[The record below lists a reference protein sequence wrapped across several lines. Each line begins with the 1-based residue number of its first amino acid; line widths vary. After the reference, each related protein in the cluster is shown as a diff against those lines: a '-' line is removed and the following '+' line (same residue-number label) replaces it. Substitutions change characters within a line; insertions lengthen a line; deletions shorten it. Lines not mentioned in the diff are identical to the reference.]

1 MHGKIT
7 FFLALCW
14 LSLLST
20 QAQIAPATNANTSQL
35 LAVADST
42 DAAGTTQAWWD
53 HVASLKQKGVTGT
66 SGPLTHYSELTSGKF
81 AGKQP
86 GEAVVIAD
94 GKKHAFYDLDLRDLS
109 VLIRGGSEVAF
120 YNCRFGQ
127 SPGME
132 LTNDAPLTAVE
143 EGTKLVLRFCDF
155 VGPGDG
161 SGSGAMLRGPEVWEK
176 QHGKAAFIDAA
187 YCRTWGQA
195 SDSWKIT
202 HSIARFC
209 YFDPSVATK
218 KMPEK
223 WNATKNYQSG
233 DYVTEG
239 TLYTSHVWRAWR
251 TTSEKPSFAN
261 KADKFTGIK
270 ASNGWVYINPH
281 ADIFHIYG
289 GRYEVRAEG
298 LFLNS
303 EVDQI
308 AEPVEGVAMIGLNN
322 SVRRG
327 EGEENYPIQEG
338 GTIRGSIILR
348 DPERPSFAIHNSIG
362 RKGVDSELLKLAH
375 LRIGGLAKRA
385 VYVGGKDRETGEELP
400 ASPSILDSLQ
410 DLKGISLQ
418 LPQFQQKIIDSTNA
432 YFARGNPR
440 SQAPTLVLASQW
452 RVKPT
457 IYAPADDKNGNRV
470 NAVVYFANG
479 KRVAYVTE
487 NQEVFDA
494 SGYKIKPMAEGEY
507 ELTSE
512 NGAPFHLVVWR
523 GESTVLAPGQN
534 ERTNPLPTAASQVE
548 IAEFSRDKAP
558 FDSGAGRK
566 KNSAR
571 IPFKAVVRNAQN
583 QPVSG
588 AVVEGRIVTATGQP
602 VATWEVIGTTNR
614 QGEAQGNL
622 YTQRHPEYLQREVR
636 IQGNNQVVDQSENS
650 FGVGHTIVVLA
661 QSNLDQGFMPSH
673 FKTAKPAALSTDMVQ
688 HYYHERDDGNKVA
701 NPRVGPKYIRR
712 WDTGVSDSVDV
723 TGWPTAFANALTESR
738 PGEKFFVVWHV
749 HEGTGYTDMVGNGGK
764 RIPQVEAAL
773 ADYVYADGQARGG
786 IVGGAWTHTPGSTG
800 LLFEE
805 AHFPIFFAKRA
816 TGDPV
821 TIPSSIDY
829 GARDPYNLD
838 HWIGDWY
845 DLDEITY
852 ALQDPHQFGPRGFT
866 LKSATLNA
874 DGKLNYWFTKREDI
888 RQSIREM
895 VQNPNATNSL
905 GEKIIL
911 PIYMGALNYAIG
923 EVNKSGTGYGD
934 GTHPSDNTP
943 DGGMLFN
950 ALIAHGFLR
959 AAGLTDWP
967 EPVFDRHYRHPSGA
981 WWEWWSTAGPITT
994 TRRVREEKRPT
1005 PPAGDNALHWTE
1017 VVAFQIDKKPATR
1030 VEIINGRVRIYP
1042 PTGETFAPDDLS
1054 RISHGDGGASGHL
1067 NDGPDRIAELWKD
1080 IAIIDFDLPG
1090 IDGVALRAQ
1099 IPPTKAGN
1107 ATNNEYVDDTPA
1119 TDPSPD
1125 TTRPYVETV
1134 VATSTEI
1141 TATYSEPIRQRG
1153 FGRVLIKTVPANQ
1166 TVVDMEV
1173 TNEGTT
1179 PGTIEYDGAKVIV
1192 RPASP
1197 LPAGEYAWRP
1207 HKNIF
1212 EDLAGNFAEDVIN
1225 NYYHPFTIGASAR
1238 TATDRDKITP
1248 EGEMLSSSVYPN
1260 PNHGQFTVHIPEAE
1274 GNRVSI
1280 SILSLSGQVLSEVQ
1294 TQGARH
1300 IPMRMSLP
1308 AGTYIVKIVSPEAS
1322 YVERLIVE

>member
-20 QAQIAPATNANTSQL
+20 QAQITPATSANSTSQS
-35 LAVADST
+35 LAAADST
-42 DAAGTTQAWWD
+42 DAVGTTQAWWT
-53 HVASLKQKGVTGT
+53 HVESLKQKGVTGT
-66 SGPLTHYSELTSGKF
+66 SGSLTHYSQLASGPF
-81 AGKQP
+81 AGAQP
-86 GEAVVIAD
+86 SHERPSVTISQ
-94 GKKHAFYDLDLRDLS
+94 GKHTFYDLDLRNLT
-109 VLIRGGSEVAF
+109 VVIQGGADVTF

-127 SPGME
+127 EPGVKVWI
-132 LTNDAPLTAVE
+132 APLMAQGE
-143 EGTKLVLRFCDF
+143 NTKLTLRFCEF

-161 SGSGAMLRGPEVWEK
+161 SGAGMMLRGPV
-176 QHGKAAFIDAA
+176 GDDGRAAFIDAA

-195 SDSWKIT
+195 FDSWKIARGT
-202 HSIARFC
+202 SRFC

-218 KMPEK
+218 KMPETWDENK
-223 WNATKNYQSG
+223 TYQPG

-239 TLYTSHVWRAWR
+239 DIYTSHVWRAKQR
-251 TTSEKPSFAN
+251 TTQKPRFDLKGKKGQN
-261 KADKFTGIK
+261 YNQN
-270 ASNGWVYINPH
+270 SNNQWAYSNPH

-289 GRYEVRAEG
+289 GRYQVQAEG

-303 EVDQI
+303 NVNQI
-308 AEPVEGVAMIGLNN
+308 AEPVTGVAMIGLNN
-322 SVRRG
+322 TIRRDNG
-327 EGEENYPIQEG
+327 DEAYDPQGG
-338 GTIRGSIILR
+338 GTIRGSLILR
-348 DPERPSFAIHNSIG
+348 DERSAFAVHNNLRASQ
-362 RKGVDSELLKLAH
+362 DSEFLRLEH
-375 LRIGGLAKRA
+375 LRIGGLAK
-385 VYVGGKDRETGEELP
+385 
-400 ASPSILDSLQ
+400 SSIYPNTSVALDSLQ
-410 DLKGISLQ
+410 DLDGNPLQ
-418 LPQFQQKIIDSTNA
+418 LPPHQQETIDISDA
-432 YFARGNPR
+432 YFARGNSR
-440 SQAPTLVLASQW
+440 SEAPTLAVADKW

-457 IYAPADDKNGNRV
+457 KYAPTKDKQGNPV

-487 NQEVFDA
+487 DQAVFDA
-494 SGYKIKPMAEGEY
+494 SGYNITLVGDGEY
-507 ELTSE
+507 TLASQD
-512 NGAPFHLVVWR
+512 GSSFKLVVWR
-523 GESTVLAPGQN
+523 GESDLS
-534 ERTNPLPTAASQVE
+534 TNFDNPSTSAATLQ
-548 IAEFSRDKAP
+548 ITEFSRDKAP
-558 FDSGAGRK
+558 FDSGVGKGR
-566 KNSAR
+566 NNAD
-571 IPFKAVVRNAQN
+571 IPFVIKARD
-583 QPVSG
+583 
-588 AVVEGRIVTATGQP
+588 
-602 VATWEVIGTTNR
+602 
-614 QGEAQGNL
+614 AQGNPVANVVIEGRFVPQGEGQA
-622 YTQRHPEYLQREVR
+622 TAWKVVGTTDAQGAVRGAIGMTRHPDYLQREVR
-636 IQGNNQVVDQSENS
+636 IKNNPEVTAITKNS

-661 QSNLDQGFMPSH
+661 QSNMDQGFK
-673 FKTAKPAALSTDMVQ
+673 KTHGKIPKPKSLSVDMVQ
-688 HYYHERDDGNKVA
+688 HYYHERDNGSEVA
-701 NPRVGPKYIRR
+701 NPRVGSQYIRH
-712 WDTGVSDSVDV
+712 WDTGVNDSEDV

-749 HEGTGYTDMVGNGGK
+749 QEGTGYTDMVGNGGK
-764 RIPQVEAAL
+764 RIPQVEAVL

-800 LLFEE
+800 TEFEE
-805 AHFPIFFAKRA
+805 VHFPIFFAKSA
-816 TGDPV
+816 KGDPV
-821 TIPSSIDY
+821 TVPSVVQY
-829 GARDPYNLD
+829 GNQKPYNLD

-895 VQNPNATNSL
+895 VRNPNATNSL
-905 GEKIIL
+905 GEKIML
-911 PIYMGALNYAIG
+911 PIYMGALNYSIG
-923 EVNKSGTGYGD
+923 EINKSGTGYGD
-934 GTHPSDNTP
+934 GTHPSDDTP

-1005 PPAGDNALHWTE
+1005 PPAGYNASHWTE
-1017 VVAFQIDKKPATR
+1017 VVAFQIDKKPAKR
-1030 VEIINGRVRIYP
+1030 VEIVNGRVRIYP

-1125 TTRPYVETV
+1125 TTRPFVETV
-1134 VATSTEI
+1134 VATPTKI
-1141 TATYSEPIRQRG
+1141 TATYNEPIRQRG
-1153 FGRVLIKTVPANQ
+1153 FGRVLINTVSANQ
-1166 TVVDMEV
+1166 TVVDIKV
-1173 TNEGTT
+1173 TQEGTT

-1197 LPAGEYAWRP
+1197 LPAGKYAWRP
-1207 HKNIF
+1207 QKNIF

-1238 TATDRDKITP
+1238 TATDRDKITL

-1274 GNRVSI
+1274 GNRVTI